1 MTGSADEPKQGPERQ
16 LREQVSALGQKFLL
30 RTRDETNVLRE
41 LTARLCQG
49 DVSAL
54 AQLQEM
60 AHKIHGSGAI
70 FGFSA
75 ISECGG
81 EIERLGEQ
89 LAAPRAA
96 PAAGLDRD
104 ALQCLAQCIER
115 LASAV
120 AAATAAGRP
129 DHN

>member
-1 MTGSADEPKQGPERQ
+1 MTSSADESEQGPERQ

-30 RTRDETNVLRE
+30 RTRGETQVLRE

-54 AQLQEM
+54 TQLQEVG
-60 AHKIHGSGAI
+60 HKIHGSGAI
-70 FGFSA
+70 FGFPA

-96 PAAGLDRD
+96 PAAGLDCD

-115 LASAV
+115 LARAV
-120 AAATAAGRP
+120 ETAAGPTDR
-129 DHN
+129 D